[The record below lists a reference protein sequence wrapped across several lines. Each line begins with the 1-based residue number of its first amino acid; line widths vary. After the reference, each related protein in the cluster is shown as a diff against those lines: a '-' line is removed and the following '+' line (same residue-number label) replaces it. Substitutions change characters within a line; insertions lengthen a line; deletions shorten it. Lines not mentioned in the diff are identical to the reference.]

1 MRISDWSSDVCSSD
15 LARKPY
21 KPSATETKIIEALIQ
36 HGQPIAKSNL
46 AKKIGGNRQNVLR
59 TISDM
64 VERGLVGSFKDGPR
78 GTEKITPVESAPDQP
93 DESPAAGETGLD
105 FSQVDRKPK
114 AARRQLECH
123 RCRDLH
129 DYPEEF
135 LRPDDIGYQPG
146 RRLCQSCAGGNIE
159 SEDYREPREGAEW
172 ASGICEKIERDQ
184 DPAEAD

>member
-1 MRISDWSSDVCSSD
+1 MSRV
-15 LARKPY
+15 
-21 KPSATETKIIEALIQ
+21 
-36 HGQPIAKSNL
+36 
-46 AKKIGGNRQNVLR
+46 
-59 TISDM
+59 
-64 VERGLVGSFKDGPR
+64 VERGLVGSLKDGPR
-78 GTEKITPVESAPDQP
+78 GTGKMTPVGRGPDEP

-146 RRLCQSCAGGNIE
+146 RRLCKSCAGESIE
-159 SEDYREPREGAEW
+159 SEDYQEPRTGAEW
-172 ASGICEKIERDQ
+172 ARGIREGRARRDRKSTRQ
-184 DPAEAD
+184 NYSH